1 MTRRTAATPP
11 EGPYSSRAATLL
23 RVRLWLG
30 LAGIVCA
37 GMAVFLAQRPL
48 AWIAIVMLAASV
60 VLRLVARR
68 RADDRNPR
76 EADGPE

>member
-1 MTRRTAATPP
+1 
-11 EGPYSSRAATLL
+11 
-23 RVRLWLG
+23 
-30 LAGIVCA
+30 
-37 GMAVFLAQRPL
+37 MAVFLDQRPL

-68 RADDRNPR
+68 RADDRNPG